1 MLRWRGQSC
10 TLHFLCLKI
19 CSSLYTYLES
29 LYSVYHPPFIKFL
42 SFLKKTFLNWS
53 FMTNFRC
60 CCYRECLGVNHV
72 KFGCVNLG
80 GPSSVAAFF
89 YCFNHLRNEPQNE
102 WIFLISNCSVKQG
115 WNMCSYWFFK
125 WTLTVW
131 RMRPSLETRGRWIF
145 INFNLTNTYL

>member
-1 MLRWRGQSC
+1 MLRRQPCQIWLRQ
-10 TLHFLCLKI
+10 FRR
-19 CSSLYTYLES
+19 SL
-29 LYSVYHPPFIKFL
+29 I
-42 SFLKKTFLNWS
+42 
-53 FMTNFRC
+53 
-60 CCYRECLGVNHV
+60 
-72 KFGCVNLG
+72 G
-80 GPSSVAAFF
+80 GGFF

-145 INFNLTNTYL
+145 INFNLTNLLIAQISSILLLSLVKPIKNTLQFLNLFLARISNFQLTGSLEMSHCINYLICFKKNYIHTP